1 MSRTDRAK
9 RKRLQLNEFRKQVF
23 HNKDAKPGIFP
34 LVVVLDNLK
43 PDFNIGKILRSAAA
57 FGARSVHII
66 GTGYFDPHPAKGA
79 MKLVPIKFHSTYRQ
93 CIEELKAENYS
104 IFALDLG
111 AENEVGTFTF
121 PEKTAIILGNE
132 GLGITFDY
140 KRWEIP
146 PLSIPQLGKM
156 DSLNV
161 SVAASISIFEYAR
174 QMRNNGFKIGAT
186 EIGSAPRN

>member
-1 MSRTDRAK
+1 MARNDRAK
-9 RKRLQLNEFRKQVF
+9 RRRLQLNEFRKQVF
-23 HNKDAKPGIFP
+23 QNRSAEPGVYP

-57 FGARSVHII
+57 FGVRAVHII
-66 GTGYFDPHPAKGA
+66 GTNYFDPYPAKGA
-79 MKLVPIKFHSTYRQ
+79 IKLIPLVFHSTYRS
-93 CIEELKAENYS
+93 CIEELQAEGYT

-111 AENEVGTFTF
+111 ADKEVGDFTF

-140 KRWEIP
+140 QRWDIP
-146 PLSIPQLGKM
+146 ALSIPQVGKM

-161 SVAASISIFEYAR
+161 SVAASVTIFEYAR
-174 QMRNNGFKIGAT
+174 QQRTKAKRIET
-186 EIGSAPRN
+186 SE